1 MGKEGV
7 KRHKSEL
14 QKVPEMGRL
23 AGLLVQIYMG
33 VVKSCDKYKAS
44 GCWR

>member
-14 QKVPEMGRL
+14 QKVRWATSGIVSTDIH
-23 AGLLVQIYMG
+23 G
-33 VVKSCDKYKAS
+33 SCEEL
-44 GCWR
+44 